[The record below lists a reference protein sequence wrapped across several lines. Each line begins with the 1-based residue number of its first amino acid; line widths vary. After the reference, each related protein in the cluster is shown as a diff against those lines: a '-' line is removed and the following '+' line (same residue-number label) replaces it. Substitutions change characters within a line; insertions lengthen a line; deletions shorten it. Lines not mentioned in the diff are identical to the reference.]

1 MTMAKSDKQTTPLM
15 QQYQAI
21 KSKHRGA
28 LLLFRMGDFYET
40 FNQDAKIAS
49 KVLGITLT
57 ARANGKASEV
67 PLAGFPHHSLDMYL
81 HKLLKA
87 GYKVAICEQVE
98 DPKQAKGVVKRE
110 VVEIATPGT
119 AVADKYLDHKRNNYL
134 IAALPGDENVGV
146 AIVDVSTGEFQV
158 TEVTLKEFPDL
169 ISAYNPSECIV
180 QNSQL
185 DRMHKLLPSFQGML
199 TDFEDWIFSEDYT
212 LEQIRSHF
220 QISTVKGF
228 GIEDLP
234 LGKRTAGV
242 ILHYL
247 RENYQQELPHITGIS
262 RRPDNR
268 FISLD
273 SATIRNLE
281 LFESIRGG
289 GMEGTLLSILDDTTT
304 AAGGRRMRQWI
315 AQPLKNLDDISARQD
330 MIAPFFDSNA
340 LRESVSE
347 HLDKVAD
354 LERIL
359 SRLST
364 GRANPKEVVSLKRT
378 LQQVPPILHL
388 LGEQGTEA
396 FTGFAEKFPD
406 LTEVVNYIDQAMV
419 DDPPQKLQDGG
430 IIADGYNSDLD
441 ELREIALHG
450 KEWIARLQQQEREK
464 LDIPSLKVGYNKVFG
479 YYIEVTKT
487 HTEKIPEGY
496 IRKQTLVNS
505 ERYITEDLKTYEEK
519 ILSAE
524 EKMESLEYELFQ
536 EVREQILQYAAQL
549 QETANLLAQLDCF
562 VSLARVASR
571 RRYICPTIT
580 ETDRIEIKDG
590 RHPVVENLLPPG
602 EEFIANDYGANNA
615 GRQIQ
620 LVTGPNMAGKSTYLR
635 QVGLIVLMAHMG
647 SWVPAK
653 SAEIGIVDKIFT
665 RVGASDNLAGGE
677 STFLVEMNETANIL
691 NNATPKSLIILDE
704 IGRGTSTYDG
714 LSIAWAVTE
723 FLHNTESVAAK
734 TLFATHYHEL
744 TELEEILER
753 VINLNVAV
761 KEYGDKVVFLRK
773 IIPGGCDHS
782 YGIHVAKLAGIPD
795 HVIHR
800 ANEIL
805 HHLEEHEAASVDK
818 EVHFTPPAPTA
829 QLDLFAEQ
837 EQKLR
842 ARLKEIN
849 IDQLTPLEAL
859 KTLDEM
865 KKEVGL

>member
-1 MTMAKSDKQTTPLM
+1 MAKSKSDTTPLM
-15 QQYQAI
+15 KQYQAI
-21 KSKHRGA
+21 KSKHKDA

-40 FNQDAKIAS
+40 FNEDAKLAS

-57 ARANGKASEV
+57 SRSNGKAAKV

-98 DPKQAKGVVKRE
+98 DPKEAKGVVKRE

-134 IAALPGDENVGV
+134 VAALIGAEKVGA

-158 TEVTLKEFPDL
+158 TEVPKKAFEDL
-169 ISAYNPSECIV
+169 IAAYQPSECIV
-180 QNSQL
+180 QHSQL
-185 DRMHKLLPSFQGML
+185 DSMHQLVPSYRGLF
-199 TDFEDWIFSEDYT
+199 TDFEDWIFSQDYAM
-212 LEQIRSHF
+212 EQIENHF
-220 QISTVKGF
+220 KVSTVKGF

-234 LGKRTAGV
+234 LGVKVAGV

-262 RRPDNR
+262 RRPDDL
-268 FISLD
+268 FVGLD

-289 GMEGTLLSILDDTTT
+289 GVDGTLLSILDDTTT
-304 AAGGRRMRQWI
+304 AAGGRRLRQWI
-315 AQPLKNLDDISARQD
+315 AQPLKNINEIQKRQD
-330 MIAPFFDSNA
+330 LIAPLFDSNA
-340 LRESVSE
+340 LRENLDE
-347 HLDKVAD
+347 HLDNVAD

-364 GRANPKEVVSLKRT
+364 GRANPKEVVSLKQT
-378 LQQVPPILHL
+378 LRQVAPITDL
-388 LGEQGTEA
+388 LLEHN
-396 FTGFAEKFPD
+396 AERYQDFVSNFPD
-406 LTEVVNYIDQAMV
+406 LQELIDFIDEAMV

-430 IIADGYNSDLD
+430 IIADGYNADLD
-441 ELREIALHG
+441 ELRDIAHHG
-450 KEWIARLQQQEREK
+450 KEWIARLQQKEREK

-487 HTEKIPEGY
+487 HTEKIPDDY

-519 ILSAE
+519 ILGAE

-536 EVREQILQYAAQL
+536 EIREHIVAYAAQL
-549 QETANLLAQLDCF
+549 QHTADLLARLDCF
-562 VSLARVASR
+562 DSLAKVASR
-571 RRYICPTIT
+571 RKYTRPDISVS
-580 ETDRIEIKDG
+580 DHIEINDG

-602 EEFIANDYGANNA
+602 EEFIANDYEADNSS
-615 GRQIQ
+615 RQIQ

-635 QVGLIVLMAHMG
+635 QVGLIVLMAQMG
-647 SWVPAK
+647 SWVPAQ
-653 SAEIGIVDKIFT
+653 SASVGIVDKIFT

-691 NNATPKSLIILDE
+691 NNATPNSLIILDE

-744 TELEEILER
+744 TELENVLER

-805 HHLEEHEAASVDK
+805 HHLEEHEAASVD
-818 EVHFTPPAPTA
+818 EEQHFTPPAPTT
-829 QLDLFAEQ
+829 QLDLFSEQ

-842 ARLKEIN
+842 SRLKEMDIN
-849 IDQLTPLEAL
+849 QMTPIEAL
-859 KTLDEM
+859 RVLDEM